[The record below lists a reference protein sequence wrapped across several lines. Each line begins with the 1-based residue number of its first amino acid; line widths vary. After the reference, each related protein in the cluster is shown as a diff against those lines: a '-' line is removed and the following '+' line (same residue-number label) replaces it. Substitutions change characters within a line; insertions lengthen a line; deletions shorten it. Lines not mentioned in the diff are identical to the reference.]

1 MICNVCDM
9 VYDLLQG
16 VQSIHLN
23 THSMYYTGSTVDE
36 FLRFYRKSFPN
47 ATVTPKLHMLED
59 HVVQWMRKWHWALG
73 LHGEQGAESIHNIF
87 NTLERTYSAVRNP
100 LTRMKCMFKEHQIQ
114 TSAHTVSFQPAVVK
128 RKKGNSSSET

>member
-16 VQSIHLN
+16 MQSIHLN

-36 FLRFYRKSFPN
+36 FLRLYRKSFPN

-100 LTRMKCMFKEHQIQ
+100 LTCMRCMFKEHQIQ
-114 TSAHTVSFQPAVVK
+114 TSAHTASLEPAVVK
-128 RKKGNSSSET
+128 RKGNSSSET